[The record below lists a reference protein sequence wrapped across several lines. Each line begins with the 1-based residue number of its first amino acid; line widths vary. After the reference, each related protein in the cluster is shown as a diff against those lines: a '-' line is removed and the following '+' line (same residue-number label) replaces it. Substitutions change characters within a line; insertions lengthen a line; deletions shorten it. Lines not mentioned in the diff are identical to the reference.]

1 MVQRVRKL
9 AVKVLMILC
18 VVCCMIGA
26 AFAFTACSGS
36 EKVVKS
42 FTVNADGQI
51 VITYSDD
58 SIEIL
63 EGAMGPQGPQG
74 DKGEQ
79 GEQGKPGE
87 PGAPGRGIT
96 KVEVVDGS
104 LVITYTDDTTDSF
117 PLAEEF
123 EMSAVAS
130 VELSADQ
137 TKIIINYTDDREPT
151 EITLPTVD
159 PGELPE
165 GASCDH
171 KQMYADGKYT
181 ITELAGVNGKMHNQN
196 PKATYLVVYDCCGD
210 GTGHS
215 ELLVNVD
222 PIHDEKTMVQGT
234 HVAATCVENGFTA
247 PVCPVCNFV
256 DEANKVYDATIAG
269 NTDQA
274 AGYGHDWSDTYLSAV
289 EGQYL
294 CTDGGFE
301 VHRCTRLYHED
312 DDSLCTATSCTRKH
326 YSDGAREYLGAVAP
340 QGHKSLN
347 WELLNQEEI
356 LASGTYLVAPE
367 IGGTCVYCN
376 KYIEETLPELHVADG
391 TTDTGVVA
399 NVYEHE
405 VTNKKIFCTSTDGT
419 EEFVYTVPAF
429 RFDVDGDGDLD
440 DVAAQTITI
449 QFNTPA
455 TQHMVAGKPL
465 SAYYYENT
473 HKKTDVTYNAK
484 YEGMVDSA
492 LTDIF
497 TEYTDFESSCKGEVT
512 GLGYFYCDDDACGY
526 IDAEGTTPADSVYV
540 DEIGV
545 RQPVR
550 TYSEHD
556 FDKTKTQNVRGEAAP
571 NDCYTKVST
580 WCNVCEEYIPSSNL
594 DNAGK
599 HNWDWTLSAERQ
611 ANGTY
616 LFTLSGVCSI
626 CQEETA
632 LEGGT
637 PWIAGEEDGAFTD
650 KSAAELGNKLTAK
663 TDSESTCEQLGKIT
677 YTYKDGDITAS
688 VTVDAERMPHVL
700 YYADGDAKQQPVY
713 INSLYTSTD
722 LSSYVG
728 YEEGRDYVD
737 VTKYG
742 DYIRLQEGHD
752 ATCDPTAPSVGEAWY
767 TCALC
772 GDEQPVFIYRTHNID
787 MSGEEGTDYTV
798 SEGSCTAPGTATGRC
813 LYCGAEGV
821 SMDIPA
827 LGHDYQFAMV
837 ATGTEGQYT
846 ITITCGRAA
855 CDLSVEGTV
864 KATVTEEKITCDV
877 KKANADATGY
887 YVYEITE
894 VVTQT
899 GNAIT
904 DALTKYD
911 KDGKLPVTVRI
922 ANDNVYHKTIKGDL
936 VLEGQEVDIVEFADK
951 GVVEGDKK
959 ASCEGYDESTGT
971 GGTKGE
977 GKFACQL
984 CEETITVVTVRT
996 HTWDEGKV
1004 TTPVTCTTNGE
1015 ITYTCSFCKGT
1026 KTEEI
1031 KAEGHDW
1038 VVDTAKTVN
1047 ATWDAEGTLALE
1059 CSNGDC
1065 TATTSVT
1072 IPAINEADEID
1083 SLEDATAGY
1092 TVYCEIVENCGRSGK
1107 YVVTLF
1113 AEVDKLI
1120 DDDAGANVMQTIKY
1134 SFNATKPATDD
1145 HDFVTPL
1152 YAVYRE
1158 DQDLTYVGRFCDKC
1172 MQFVVADGYIFVG
1185 KGEWDSEKN
1194 QCLGADGKP
1203 LAVWNGIREQVLTA
1217 EELAALNAGYA
1228 SEAAAGYHW
1237 TLTNG
1242 MSVSMTVKVSAETQA
1257 KDWTGI
1263 VTRVFTNKQADASLF
1278 FQGNNYLLNGIK
1290 SGFTASDDVKNNA
1303 EGTWIANSDGTKVG
1317 YTLTAVA
1324 SLSDDGKTLTVSYSW
1339 WNAAADVSGAAS
1351 FTATKTFTVN
1361 ADVTEMVVY
1370 MGVDAVTA
1378 ESATI
1383 NIRA

>member
-18 VVCCMIGA
+18 VVCCVIGA

-58 SIEIL
+58 STEIL

-74 DKGEQ
+74 EQGEQ

-87 PGAPGRGIT
+87 PGKPGRGIT

-130 VELSADQ
+130 VELSEDQ
-137 TKIIINYTDDREPT
+137 TKIIISYTDDREPT

-171 KQMYADGKYT
+171 EQMYTDGKYT
-181 ITELAGVNGKMHNQN
+181 ITELAGVNGKMHNEN

-222 PIHDEKTMVQGT
+222 PIHNDKTLVEGT
-234 HVAATCVENGFTA
+234 HVAATCEENGYTA
-247 PVCPVCNFV
+247 PVCPVCGFE
-256 DEANKVYDATIAG
+256 DEANKVYDAAIAG
-269 NTDQA
+269 NADQA

-356 LASGTYLVAPE
+356 LASDTYLVEPE

-391 TTDTGVVA
+391 KTDTGVVA
-399 NVYEHE
+399 DVYEHE
-405 VTNKKIFCTSTDGT
+405 VTNKKLFCTSTDGT

-449 QFNTPA
+449 EFNTPA
-455 TQHMVAGKPL
+455 TEHMIGGKPL
-465 SAYYYENT
+465 STYYYENT
-473 HKKTDVTYNAK
+473 HNKTDVTYNEK

-512 GLGYFYCDDDACGY
+512 GLGYFYCDDPACGY
-526 IDAEGTTPADSVYV
+526 NADGTPGDSVYV

-556 FDKTKTQNVRGEAAP
+556 FDKTKTQNVRGESAP
-571 NDCYTKVST
+571 NDCYTQVST

-594 DNAGK
+594 TNAGK
-599 HNWDWTLSAERQ
+599 HSWTWTLSAEKQ

-632 LEGGT
+632 LEGGAM

-713 INSLYTSTD
+713 ISDLYTSTD
-722 LSSYVG
+722 LSSYDG
-728 YEEGRDYVD
+728 YEAGRDYID
-737 VTKYG
+737 ATKYG

-752 ATCDPTAPSVGEAWY
+752 ATCDPNAPSVGEAWY
-767 TCALC
+767 TCACC

-798 SEGSCTAPGTATGRC
+798 SEGSCTAPGTATGTC
-813 LYCGAEGV
+813 LYCGAKGV
-821 SMDIPA
+821 SMEIPA
-827 LGHDYQFAMV
+827 LGHDYQFAMK

-846 ITITCGRAA
+846 ITITCGRDA
-855 CDLSVEGTV
+855 CDLNVEGVV
-864 KATVTEEKITCDV
+864 KATVTEEKITCAE

-894 VVTQT
+894 VVSQT
-899 GNAIT
+899 DNAIT

-911 KDGKLPVTVRI
+911 EDGKLPVTVRI
-922 ANDNVYHKTIKGDL
+922 ANANVYHKTITGDL
-936 VLEGQEVDIVEFADK
+936 VLEGQEVNIVEFADK
-951 GVVEGDKK
+951 GVVEGEKK
-959 ASCEGYDESTGT
+959 ASCEGD
-971 GGTKGE
+971 GTKGE
-977 GKFACQL
+977 GSFTCQL
-984 CEETITVVTVRT
+984 CKETITVVTVRT
-996 HTWDEGKV
+996 HTWDEGTV
-1004 TTPVTCTTNGE
+1004 TTPVTCTTDGV
-1015 ITYTCSFCKGT
+1015 ITYTCSFCDGT
-1026 KTEEI
+1026 KTEAI
-1031 KAEGHDW
+1031 KAEGHTW
-1038 VVDTAKTVN
+1038 VIDEAKTVN
-1047 ATWDAEGTLALE
+1047 ATWDVGGTLALK

-1072 IPAINEADEID
+1072 IPAINTATVID
-1083 SLEDATAGY
+1083 SLDKATSGY
-1092 TVYCEIVENCGRSGK
+1092 TVWCEIVENCGRSGK
-1107 YVVTLF
+1107 YVVTF
-1113 AEVDKLI
+1113 FGEADKGI
-1120 DDDAGANVMQTIKY
+1120 DDADGNVMQTIKY

-1145 HDFVTPL
+1145 HSFVTPL

-1158 DQDLTYVGRFCDKC
+1158 DQNLTYVGRFCDSC
-1172 MQFVVADGYIFVG
+1172 MQFVVEDGYIFVG
-1185 KGEWDSEKN
+1185 KGEWNSATN

-1203 LAVWNGIREQVLTA
+1203 LPVYVGEFDNGELGTWDGSDDLPAYTNAIAAGETLTISGQYASTTNTTNNWYGFFVAVDTDNDNLYTEAGVDFYVRSDAWANNWASGLYGTVTGAESMTEEDWAAFRTLKATA
-1217 EELAALNAGYA
+1217 EFEVEIALDGATDTMTVTYTLFNADGAVAYEFVHTFTGMTQD
-1228 SEAAAGYHW
+1228 SYNL
-1237 TLTNG
+1237 TLTLDG
-1242 MSVSMTVKVSAETQA
+1242 ATVTDAGVL
-1257 KDWTGI
+1257 I
-1263 VTRVFTNKQADASLF
+1263 VRS
-1278 FQGNNYLLNGIK
+1278 
-1290 SGFTASDDVKNNA
+1290 
-1303 EGTWIANSDGTKVG
+1303 
-1317 YTLTAVA
+1317 
-1324 SLSDDGKTLTVSYSW
+1324 
-1339 WNAAADVSGAAS
+1339 
-1351 FTATKTFTVN
+1351 
-1361 ADVTEMVVY
+1361 
-1370 MGVDAVTA
+1370 
-1378 ESATI
+1378 
-1383 NIRA
+1383 

>member
-18 VVCCMIGA
+18 VVCCVIGA

-58 SIEIL
+58 STEIL

-74 DKGEQ
+74 DKGEQGEQ

-104 LVITYTDDTTDSF
+104 LVITYTDDTKDSF

-130 VELSADQ
+130 VELSEDQ
-137 TKIIINYTDDREPT
+137 TKIIISYTDDREPT

-171 KQMYADGKYT
+171 EQLYTDGKYT
-181 ITELAGVNGKMHNQN
+181 ITELAGVNGKMHTQTS
-196 PKATYLVVYDCCGD
+196 KATYLVVYECCED

-234 HVAATCVENGFTA
+234 HVAATCEENGFTA

-256 DEANKVYDATIAG
+256 DEENKVYDTTIAG
-269 NTDQA
+269 NADQA
-274 AGYGHDWSDTYLSAV
+274 AGYGHAWSETYLSAV

-312 DDSLCTATSCTRKH
+312 DDSLCTATSCTREH

-376 KYIEETLPELHVADG
+376 TYIEETLPELHVADG
-391 TTDTGVVA
+391 TTDTGAVA
-399 NVYEHE
+399 DVYTHE

-429 RFDVDGDGDLD
+429 RFDVDGDGELD

-449 QFNTPA
+449 KFNTPA
-455 TQHMVAGKPL
+455 TQHRVGGKPI

-473 HKKTDVTYNAK
+473 HKKTDVTYNEK

-512 GLGYFYCDDDACGY
+512 GLGYFYCDDPACGY
-526 IDAEGTTPADSVYV
+526 IDAEGNTPADSVYV

-556 FDKTKTQNVRGEAAP
+556 FDKTKTQNVRGQSAP
-571 NDCYTKVST
+571 NDCYTQVST

-594 DNAGK
+594 TNAGK
-599 HNWDWTLSAERQ
+599 HNWTWTLSAEKQ
-611 ANGTY
+611 ADGSY
-616 LFTLSGVCSI
+616 LFTLSGVCTI

-632 LEGGT
+632 LEGGAM

-650 KSAAELGNKLTAK
+650 KSAEQLSPYLKV
-663 TDSESTCEQLGKIT
+663 TDSEASTCEALGSIT
-677 YTYKDGDITAS
+677 YTYEKDDIKAE
-688 VTVDAERMPHVL
+688 VTVDADRMPHVL
-700 YYADGDAKQQPVY
+700 YYADGDAKKQPVY

-722 LSSYVG
+722 LSSYKN
-728 YEEGRDYVD
+728 YEEGRGYIDA
-737 VTKYG
+737 TKYG
-742 DYIRLQEGHD
+742 QYLNFQEGHD
-752 ATCDPTAPSVGEAWY
+752 ATCDPTAPSVGQVWY

-772 GDEQPVFIYRTHNID
+772 GDQQPVFIYRTHDID
-787 MSGEEGTDYTV
+787 MSGEEGVDYTV
-798 SEGSCTAPGTATGRC
+798 SEGSCTAPGTATGTC
-813 LYCGAEGV
+813 LYCHAEDV
-821 SMDIPA
+821 SMEIPA
-827 LGHDYQFAMV
+827 LGHDYQFAMA

-846 ITITCGRAA
+846 ITITCGRDA
-855 CDLSVEGTV
+855 CDLNVEGV
-864 KATVTEEKITCDV
+864 VEATVTEEKITCAD
-877 KKANADATGY
+877 KEADADATGY
-887 YVYEITE
+887 YVYDITK

-899 GNAIT
+899 GGAIT

-911 KDGKLPVTVRI
+911 KDGKLPVEVRI
-922 ANDNVYHKTIKGDL
+922 ANANVYHKTITGDL
-936 VLEGQEVDIVEFADK
+936 VLEGQEVNIVEFADK

-996 HTWDEGKV
+996 HTWDEGEV
-1004 TTPVTCTTNGE
+1004 TTPVTCTTDGV

-1031 KAEGHDW
+1031 KAEGHTW
-1038 VVDTAKTVN
+1038 VIDEAKTVN
-1047 ATWDAEGTLALE
+1047 ATWDAEGTLALK
-1059 CSNGDC
+1059 CSNC
-1065 TATTSVT
+1065 TETTSVT
-1072 IPAINEADEID
+1072 IPAISEAKEID

-1107 YVVTLF
+1107 YVVTF
-1113 AEVDKLI
+1113 FGEAKKGIVDE
-1120 DDDAGANVMQTIKY
+1120 NSQPVMQTIKY

-1158 DQDLTYVGRFCDKC
+1158 DQDLTYVGRFCDSC
-1172 MQFVVADGYIFVG
+1172 MQFVVEDGYIFIG
-1185 KGEWDSEKN
+1185 EGEWDSEKN

-1203 LAVWNGIREQVLTA
+1203 LPVYVGEFDNGELGTWDGSDDLPAYTNAIAAGETLTISGQYASTTNTTDNWYGFFVAVDTNNNGNYAEVDTDFFVRSDAWAALFGERKPLYGTVTGVPADIDWAAFRTLKATA
-1217 EELAALNAGYA
+1217 EFEVEIALDGATDTMTVTYTLFNADDSVAYEFVHTFTGMTQDSYNL
-1228 SEAAAGYHW
+1228 
-1237 TLTNG
+1237 TLTLDG
-1242 MSVSMTVKVSAETQA
+1242 ATVTDAGVL
-1257 KDWTGI
+1257 I
-1263 VTRVFTNKQADASLF
+1263 VRS
-1278 FQGNNYLLNGIK
+1278 
-1290 SGFTASDDVKNNA
+1290 
-1303 EGTWIANSDGTKVG
+1303 
-1317 YTLTAVA
+1317 
-1324 SLSDDGKTLTVSYSW
+1324 
-1339 WNAAADVSGAAS
+1339 
-1351 FTATKTFTVN
+1351 
-1361 ADVTEMVVY
+1361 
-1370 MGVDAVTA
+1370 
-1378 ESATI
+1378 
-1383 NIRA
+1383 